1 MHVPPFIPQPI
12 EIPRNVTTERY
23 RVRLGFVRRVAAL
36 HFLSVGL
43 VAAGSF
49 APWPEWTVWWP
60 AAGTLGMLIVLT
72 LVRALAR
79 GRQREQLLSIALAP
93 ILLVFLAWLVRD
105 LNALGWPMWAPAI
118 GLGCAV
124 AYALTCGRD
133 LSFVAMVVIPT
144 LVSSMLIVLA
154 AYTGGLS
161 AGLIGAA
168 LALNFAFVFYVVYD
182 LASLLSRRRLREE
195 AGAVVDLYRD
205 ILNFL
210 GYGVRVVRHW
220 RRHRIWSK

>member
-23 RVRLGFVRRVAAL
+23 GVRLGFVRRVAAL

-43 VAAGSF
+43 VAAGSS
-49 APWPEWTVWWP
+49 APWPEWSPWWP
-60 AAGTLGMLIVLT
+60 AGGTLGMLVVLT

-79 GRQREQLLSIALAP
+79 GRHREQLLSISLAP
-93 ILLVFLAWLVRD
+93 ILLIFLAWLVRD
-105 LNALGWPMWAPAI
+105 LAAMGWPMWAPAI

-144 LVSSMLIVLA
+144 VVSSMLIALA
-154 AYTGGLS
+154 AYTSGLP
-161 AGLIGAA
+161 AGVIGSA
-168 LALNFAFVFYVVYD
+168 LALNFAFVFYIVYD

-220 RRHRIWSK
+220 RRHRIWTR